1 MIPAAWQQK
10 GQLEKTLHQFPSFNM
25 EHKKRR
31 AGTACST
38 LWATPS
44 AHNKQNDGK
53 PATLQVVV
61 PDIMKVIDP
70 LPCREAGRILL
81 MFQTRNA
88 DGE

>member
-1 MIPAAWQQK
+1 
-10 GQLEKTLHQFPSFNM
+10 M